1 MPKRRQTRAGGR
13 PRPGGQ
19 RPRGTASGDPRSR
32 GGRPVPDG
40 QSPYTPG
47 ASATR
52 QAVERSSARPLVF
65 LSQLPRWLPLLAML
79 ALMITGFAVPG
90 WIGAAALVLVAA
102 FLAWLAYMSW
112 PRVSARGRVPR
123 ILAVVC
129 VLVLAVWQ
137 ARR

>member
-19 RPRGTASGDPRSR
+19 RPRGTAAGRPGSP
-32 GGRPVPDG
+32 GGRPVPAG
-40 QSPYTPG
+40 HLYTPG

-52 QAVERSSARPLVF
+52 QAVERSSARPLIF
-65 LSQLPRWLPLLAML
+65 LHRLPRWVLLLAML

-102 FLAWLAYMSW
+102 FLGWLAYMSW
-112 PRVSARGRVPR
+112 PHVSARGRLPR
-123 ILAVVC
+123 IVAVVC